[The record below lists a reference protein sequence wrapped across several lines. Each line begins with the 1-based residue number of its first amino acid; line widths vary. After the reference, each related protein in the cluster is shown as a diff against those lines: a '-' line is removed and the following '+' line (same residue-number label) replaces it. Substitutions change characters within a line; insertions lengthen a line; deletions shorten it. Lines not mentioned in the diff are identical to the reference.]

1 MIRKAWATASVAGL
15 LMVPLAVGAPQAAA
29 VNDDTHIVGTGVTQT
44 IDCHGGTLFVNG
56 SGNTVTAFGTCWAVT
71 VQGSSNT
78 VIADTIV
85 NDVTAYGF
93 NQTVIFHN
101 GDPALID
108 VGHQLGLGN
117 RLNKIP

>member
-1 MIRKAWATASVAGL
+1 MSRKACGTALVAGL
-15 LMVPLAVGAPQAAA
+15 LTVPFTVGAPNAAA
-29 VNDDTHIVGTGVTQT
+29 VNDDTGLSQT

-56 SGNTVTAFGTCWAVT
+56 SGNTVNAFGTCWAVT

-78 VIADTIV
+78 VIADTII

-108 VGHQLGLGN
+108 IGHQLGLGN